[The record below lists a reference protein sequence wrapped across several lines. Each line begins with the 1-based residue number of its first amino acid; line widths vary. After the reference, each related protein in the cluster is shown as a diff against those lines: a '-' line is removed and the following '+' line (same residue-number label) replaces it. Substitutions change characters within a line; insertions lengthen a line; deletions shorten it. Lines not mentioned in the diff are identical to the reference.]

1 MEENKDLS
9 TPAEETSAEASTSV
23 DQPDMA
29 PISEETTAPKSE
41 TETSDKE
48 EVETSRTETENKP
61 EAADD
66 IQKNPQKV
74 VLDES
79 ILTKDLEAVSSPDEL
94 AELAALCMN
103 FEPKKALKRLNQI
116 RSRVGEVLREQ
127 KKLALEQWI
136 QDGNDVQE
144 FIQEESS
151 ALKNINSLLE
161 TARAAREEEKA
172 RLEREKVANFK
183 RKQELLENLKS
194 LVQRDETEATLQ
206 EVKDIQKEWS
216 AIRLI
221 PKDKENELWEE
232 YNYLLNTFY
241 DNHGINI
248 ELKELDRKKNLET
261 KIDLCKKVDE
271 LSQMHSIKRSFI
283 LLNKYR
289 DEFRNTGPVPR
300 AFNKD
305 IWDRFNAA
313 CDKIYEAKKGE
324 LAKLDEEKNAN
335 LEKKTILVEKAGL
348 ISAVSYDKTKVWNAK
363 TKDMEKLMDSWKA
376 IGPVPKSDN
385 ERIWKE
391 FRGNFDTFYTNK
403 SAYFKELNA
412 QYKANLIL
420 KEDIIKQAGSLLE
433 NPDLDFGT
441 GEIIKLQ
448 KEWKKIG
455 PVSPKVSNPV
465 WKKFRGICD
474 DFFAKKDASRADQ
487 IAEEKE
493 NLEKKQNLIN
503 RLKGF
508 LEEEPKEDL
517 AKEMRA
523 IEKEWRSIGFVPFK
537 EKKKIEKAFEKAAD
551 AVFEKF
557 KIEKKDYQEE
567 RAEEHYKDLATMPGG
582 LKRLKDEEF
591 KIKKKLTFLNG
602 EISTLQN
609 NIEFFGRSS
618 SAQKLKQDIEKK
630 IETMQKQIGRLKG
643 QLKAIKLAKTVS
655 SEKTNAAE

>member
-9 TPAEETSAEASTSV
+9 TPAEETSAEASTPV
-23 DQPDMA
+23 GQPNVSSDSPDTSA
-29 PISEETTAPKSE
+29 LADAKETTENDAASEESQPSN
-41 TETSDKE
+41 DE
-48 EVETSRTETENKP
+48 EVTSKPTEEST
-61 EAADD
+61 
-66 IQKNPQKV
+66 QKV
-74 VLDES
+74 VLDET
-79 ILTKDLEAVSSPDEL
+79 ILTKDLESISSPDEL
-94 AELAALCMN
+94 AELAALSMN
-103 FEPKKALKRLNQI
+103 FEPKNALKRLNQI
-116 RSRVGEVLREQ
+116 RSRVGEILREQ
-127 KKLALEQWI
+127 KRVALEKWI
-136 QDGNDVQE
+136 EDGNDVQE
-144 FIQEESS
+144 FIEEESS
-151 ALKNINSLLE
+151 AIKNINSLLE

-183 RKQELLENLKS
+183 RKQELLESLKA
-194 LVQRDETEATLQ
+194 LVERDETEATLQ
-206 EVKDIQKEWS
+206 EVKNIQKEWS
-216 AIRLI
+216 SIRLI
-221 PKDKENELWEE
+221 PKDKDNELWEE

-248 ELKELDRKKNLET
+248 ELKELDRKKNLEI

-300 AFNKD
+300 EFNKE

-363 TKDMEKLMDSWKA
+363 TKDMEKLMDTWKSV
-376 IGPVPKSDN
+376 GPVPKSDN
-385 ERIWKE
+385 ERIWKA
-391 FRGNFDTFYTNK
+391 FRGHFDVFYTNK
-403 SAYFKELNA
+403 SAYFKDLNA

-420 KEDIIKQAGSLLE
+420 KEDIVKQAAALLE

-455 PVSPKVSNPV
+455 PVSPKVSNAI

-474 DFFAKKDASRADQ
+474 EFFAKKDASRADQ
-487 IAEEKE
+487 IALEKE
-493 NLEKKQNLIN
+493 NLEKKQKLIA
-503 RLKGF
+503 RLQEF
-508 LEEEPKEDL
+508 LNEEPKDDL
-517 AKEMRA
+517 TKEMRA

-557 KIEKKDYQEE
+557 KIEKKNYQEE
-567 RAEEHYKDLATMPGG
+567 RAEEHYKDLANMPGG
-582 LKRLKDEEF
+582 IKRLKDEEF

-602 EISTLQN
+602 EVSTLQN

-630 IETMQKQIGRLKG
+630 IDTMQQQIGRLKS
-643 QLKAIKLAKTVS
+643 QLKAVKSASKAS